1 MVKIDL
7 YQELEHTGD
16 LAYEIRA
23 KNLEE
28 LLKDVVY
35 ILLKNSELDSSEEFS
50 NFAFEIHDKKCYN
63 IITDVED
70 ENFSDN
76 LFDIINDLIYII
88 DKGFQP
94 IKVEGFCV
102 YFRKCKSYLR
112 IKALTYH
119 KFLVQKQG
127 DEIYARMVFD
137 V

>member
-1 MVKIDL
+1 M

-16 LAYEIRA
+16 LAYEITV
-23 KNLEE
+23 NSLEE
-28 LLKDVVY
+28 LLKDVVS

-50 NFAFEIHDKKCYN
+50 NFSFEIHDKKCYN
-63 IITDVED
+63 IITDMEN

-76 LFDIINDLIYII
+76 LFDVINDLIYII
-88 DKGFQP
+88 DKGFRP

-102 YFRKCKSYLR
+102 YFRKCKFYLK

-119 KFLVQKQG
+119 KFLVEKRG
-127 DEIYARMVFD
+127 KEIYARMVFD